1 MNLNKK
7 ILSII
12 IFLFLACSTNEN
24 LVNHDPNSE
33 MYKLMAKE
41 DLSNLDLT
49 EKYNVIKNKNDLK
62 KNKAEKEFYDKYKTN
77 DFKKIYETRPYTLIY
92 LWEES

>member
-41 DLSNLDLT
+41 DLSNIDLT

-62 KNKAEKEFYDKYKTN
+62 KIKL
-77 DFKKIYETRPYTLIY
+77 KKSFMINIKLTILKRFMKPGHIL
-92 LWEES
+92 